1 MASIL
6 SETKESLI
14 SEIRQREQERILEP
28 ENASLLVKLI
38 SGADND
44 DDARAIAALGTTYK
58 RTGFHFDKRL

>member
-28 ENASLLVKLI
+28 ENASLLVKL
-38 SGADND
+38 SALSERQFSAAD
-44 DDARAIAALGTTYK
+44 G
-58 RTGFHFDKRL
+58 